1 MVLPDWE
8 SRREER
14 VIMSSEYPDILGDL
28 LEAQQRFEVNGVHYL
43 LSLEPGAVAPG
54 ETAALRVWLQSCWD
68 VPMQV
73 SVGLRFPGQ
82 RVPVFS
88 VAQVRTDVPLE
99 AAEVGELTIPIAAG
113 TQSEPGAYRIE
124 ATLAATGDSR
134 GLYVRS
140 QKSDGQLGQSLL
152 TFKAGMDLAASLGLG
167 FVSRSQG
174 EQVLSLQVAGR
185 PAPDP
190 APDLTPTYLSHWTVA
205 DLALPGKAR
214 RYVNDQRID
223 ILPRLKREALYVAL
237 LEESQVRFRNAG
249 LSLHVGEAIF
259 LAKILTYTVQYFL
272 RSPDWQD
279 AILVPAYTLAY
290 RFDLPVNDPILLVA
304 RADYARLARLATS
317 LSFGLLRQS
326 LGRDPW
332 SMEEQV
338 AVGSLVADR
347 AERGGPLPAEFLY
360 LPLILGGLLIAGR
373 VLMPGEQLAQSLR
386 VLVQARQKRSDE
398 LRENPE
404 LIAILDRLLAAAG
417 KDGGAGVTD

>member
-1 MVLPDWE
+1 
-8 SRREER
+8 
-14 VIMSSEYPDILGDL
+14 MSSEYPDILGDL
-28 LEAQQRFEVNGVHYL
+28 VDAQQRFEVNGVQYL
-43 LSLEPGAVAPG
+43 LALEPGTVAPG
-54 ETAALRVWLQSCWD
+54 ETAALRVWLQNCWD

-82 RVPVFS
+82 RVPMFS
-88 VAQVRTDVPLE
+88 LAQARTDVPLE

-113 TQSEPGAYRIE
+113 TQSQPGTYRIE
-124 ATLAATGDSR
+124 ATLAATSESR

-140 QKSDGQLGQSLL
+140 QKAAGQLGQSLL
-152 TFKAGMDLAASLGLG
+152 TFKVGMGLAACLGLG
-167 FVSRSQG
+167 FVARTQP
-174 EQVLSLQVAGR
+174 EQLLSLEIAGQ
-185 PAPDP
+185 PAPDS
-190 APDLTPTYLSHWTVA
+190 APDLTPTFLSHWTVA

-223 ILPRLKREALYVAL
+223 ILPRLKREPLYVAL

-249 LSLHVGEAIF
+249 LSLHIGEAIF
-259 LAKILTYTVQYFL
+259 LAKILTYTVEYFL
-272 RSPDWQD
+272 QTTDWQD

-304 RADYARLARLATS
+304 RADYPRLARLATS

-332 SMEEQV
+332 TMVEQV
-338 AVGSLVADR
+338 AVGDLVADR

-360 LPLILGGLLIAGR
+360 LPLILGGILVAGR
-373 VLMPGEQLAQSLR
+373 VLMPGEQLAQSLG
-386 VLVQARQKRSDE
+386 LLAQARGKRSDE

-404 LIAILDRLLAAAG
+404 LVAILDRLLAGARNA
-417 KDGGAGVTD
+417 GGA

>member
-1 MVLPDWE
+1 
-8 SRREER
+8 
-14 VIMSSEYPDILGDL
+14 
-28 LEAQQRFEVNGVHYL
+28 
-43 LSLEPGAVAPG
+43 
-54 ETAALRVWLQSCWD
+54 
-68 VPMQV
+68 
-73 SVGLRFPGQ
+73 
-82 RVPVFS
+82 
-88 VAQVRTDVPLE
+88 
-99 AAEVGELTIPIAAG
+99 
-113 TQSEPGAYRIE
+113 
-124 ATLAATGDSR
+124 
-134 GLYVRS
+134 
-140 QKSDGQLGQSLL
+140 
-152 TFKAGMDLAASLGLG
+152 
-167 FVSRSQG
+167 
-174 EQVLSLQVAGR
+174 
-185 PAPDP
+185 
-190 APDLTPTYLSHWTVA
+190 
-205 DLALPGKAR
+205 
-214 RYVNDQRID
+214 
-223 ILPRLKREALYVAL
+223 
-237 LEESQVRFRNAG
+237 
-249 LSLHVGEAIF
+249 
-259 LAKILTYTVQYFL
+259 L